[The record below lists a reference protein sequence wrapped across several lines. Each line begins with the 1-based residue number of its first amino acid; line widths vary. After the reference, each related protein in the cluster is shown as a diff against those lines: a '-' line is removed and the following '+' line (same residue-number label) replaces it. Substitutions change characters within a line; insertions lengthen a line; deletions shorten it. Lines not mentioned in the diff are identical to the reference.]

1 MDRPRFNQ
9 QSELKIQRKIKA
21 LQYNHNEIVNLFMKL
36 MLIFTCILAL
46 WLIQKS
52 ISFKTSLQ
60 VFVYKQYRIK
70 YILWAFNFYTKE
82 QRMISQSI
90 CFFLSLLQKSQSMN
104 VMILHGFFSTL
115 VSLNGIHWT
124 KKQG

>member
-21 LQYNHNEIVNLFMKL
+21 LQYNHNEIVNLFMEL

-82 QRMISQSI
+82 QQMISQSI
-90 CFFLSLLQKSQSMN
+90 CLFYHYYKNLKA
-104 VMILHGFFSTL
+104 
-115 VSLNGIHWT
+115 
-124 KKQG
+124 